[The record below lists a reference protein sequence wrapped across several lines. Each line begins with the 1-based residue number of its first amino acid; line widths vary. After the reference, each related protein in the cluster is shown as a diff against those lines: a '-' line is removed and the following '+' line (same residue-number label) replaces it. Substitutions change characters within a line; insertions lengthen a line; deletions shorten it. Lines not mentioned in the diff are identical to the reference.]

1 MLKLYLINSYKD
13 QQNLI
18 NQSIKTIAIYILD
31 SKFTNVLCIAIADIV
46 TYLVIFVGTTNSSS
60 TDLEIATLCFSLWIE
75 KLRFLIFLAFLF

>member
-75 KLRFLIFLAFLF
+75 KLRFVIFLAFLF

>member
-1 MLKLYLINSYKD
+1 M
-13 QQNLI
+13 

-60 TDLEIATLCFSLWIE
+60 TDLEIATLCFSL
-75 KLRFLIFLAFLF
+75 